1 MVVVVRSYWPQSL
14 YCQMDKTGDCGRTQ
28 FLRNMQ
34 KCPLFSRFAL
44 KWHRIFEFGAV
55 FIAISFYWKE
65 GKSTLSV
72 D

>member
-1 MVVVVRSYWPQSL
+1 GVLNFFDCVVLVSL
-14 YCQMDKTGDCGRTQ
+14 LWHSMEDDERYFWSTVY
-28 FLRNMQ
+28 
-34 KCPLFSRFAL
+34 RFAL

>member
-1 MVVVVRSYWPQSL
+1 MKGTFGLPF
-14 YCQMDKTGDCGRTQ
+14 T
-28 FLRNMQ
+28 
-34 KCPLFSRFAL
+34 
-44 KWHRIFEFGAV
+44 IFEFGAV